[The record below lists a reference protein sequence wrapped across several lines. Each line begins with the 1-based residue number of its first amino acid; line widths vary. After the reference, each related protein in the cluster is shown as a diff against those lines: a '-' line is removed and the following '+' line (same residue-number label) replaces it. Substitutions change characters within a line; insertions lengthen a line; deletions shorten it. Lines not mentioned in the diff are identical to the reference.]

1 MPIYIHIHIHL
12 MYIHLYVSYT
22 PLHMLIYICLCTFF
36 VVRALDILLIFLIGM
51 FVSYCLLQEV
61 FMCTLGTSL
70 LSDTR
75 FANIISQPVPYL
87 FILSHRMKLLNSSL
101 SIFFCYGLC
110 FGIYRLLV

>member
-22 PLHMLIYICLCTFF
+22 SFHMLIYICLCTFF
-36 VVRALDILLIFLIGM
+36 VVRALDILLIFLTGM

-87 FILSHRMKLLNSSL
+87 FILSHRMSLLNSSL
-101 SIFFCYGLC
+101 SIFF
-110 FGIYRLLV
+110 LLWIMLWYL